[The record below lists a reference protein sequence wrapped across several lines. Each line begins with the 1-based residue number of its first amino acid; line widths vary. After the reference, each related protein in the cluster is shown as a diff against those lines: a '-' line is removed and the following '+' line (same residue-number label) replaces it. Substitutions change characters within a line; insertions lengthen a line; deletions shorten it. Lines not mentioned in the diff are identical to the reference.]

1 MTWVAS
7 TRRGRVRV
15 RGPDTWSFLQSLVS
29 ADVESLT
36 DGDGT
41 ASLLLTPQG
50 KLGFVFRIMRVG
62 DDAWLDIAPG
72 FEEQLAEALARYR
85 IRINV
90 EIEADGVDA
99 LVVRGG
105 EVSPNVT
112 GERIL
117 GSDWP
122 GVPGID
128 VLGPSTDALELLVQ
142 AGTEVVDGAQLE
154 VERIRAGIPVMGAE
168 LTEGVIPQEALLERT
183 AVSFTKGCF
192 VGQELVC
199 RIDTRGHV
207 NKLLR
212 RVDVDAAVAVGA
224 TLRTDEREVGTLT
237 SVAERGGHSVALAFV
252 RHEVEPPATV
262 VVTTPDGEIDAT
274 VAAL

>member
-1 MTWVAS
+1 MTWVAP
-7 TRRGRVRV
+7 TRRGRVWV

-29 ADVESLT
+29 ADGESLA
-36 DGDGT
+36 DGDEA

-50 KLGFVFRIMRVG
+50 KLGFAFRIARVG

-72 FEEQLAEALARYR
+72 FETQLAEALTRYR
-85 IRINV
+85 IRVDV
-90 EIEADGVDA
+90 EIQVDTIDA

-105 EVSPNVT
+105 EVPLNVT
-112 GERIL
+112 GERL
-117 GSDWP
+117 LRSDWP
-122 GVPGID
+122 GVPGTD
-128 VLGPSTDALELLVQ
+128 VLGPSPDSLELLVA
-142 AGTEVVDGAQLE
+142 AGVEVVDDTRLE
-154 VERIRAGIPVMGAE
+154 AERIGAGIPVMGAE
-168 LTEGVIPQEALLERT
+168 LTDGVIPQEALLERT

-212 RVDVDAAVAVGA
+212 RVALDAPVAVGA
-224 TLRTDEREVGTLT
+224 TLRIDEREVGTLT
-237 SVAERGGHSVALAFV
+237 SVAELDGRSVALAFV
-252 RHEVEPPATV
+252 RREVEPPSTV
-262 VVTTPDGEIDAT
+262 IVTTPAGDVNAT